1 MEALKYNI
9 GGCYVREID
18 RMVYP
23 VRIVE
28 ELERQIDALDSW
40 SGEHQLVE
48 FTQQGLLFE
57 ARVVKTGSEV
67 CVACLYANTPQLDA
81 LEDLEEELMFRL
93 EQQLAATAHERKAAL
108 IQLRNIRRDESF
120 LQRPIA

>member
-23 VRIVE
+23 VRIVD

-48 FTQQGLLFE
+48 FAQQGLLFE

-67 CVACLYANTPQLDA
+67 CVAYLYANTPQLDA

-93 EQQLAATAHERKAAL
+93 EQRLAATAHERKAAL
-108 IQLRNIRRDESF
+108 VQLRNIRRDESF